1 MKPINFKRSNTIF
14 AKDQTQYIP
23 LPAYR
28 DPGPDGTIISCW
40 KLTLK
45 ERIKILFTGKL
56 WLSLLMFGKPL
67 TPQRP
72 SVNKWDTFDKT
83 KYYEMLKEQQIN
95 TL

>member
-1 MKPINFKRSNTIF
+1 MKPIEFDGFNVTF
-14 AKDQTQYIP
+14 AKDQPEYLP

-28 DPGPDGTIISCW
+28 DPGPEGTVVSCW
-40 KLTLK
+40 ELSFK

-72 SVNKWDTFDKT
+72 SVNKWDTFDRT
-83 KYYEMLKEQQIN
+83 AWEQHLKE
-95 TL
+95 LKK